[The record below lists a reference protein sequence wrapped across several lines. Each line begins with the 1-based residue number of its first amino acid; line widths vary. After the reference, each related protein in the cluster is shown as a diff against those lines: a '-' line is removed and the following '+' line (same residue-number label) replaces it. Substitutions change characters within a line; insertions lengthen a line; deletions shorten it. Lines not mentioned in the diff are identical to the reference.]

1 MPPQRSPKLHPRT
14 QAAQGGGA
22 HDPTSG
28 GVVPA
33 LQPSSTYVR
42 DRNYALTQPNTQ
54 YSRDD
59 NPTYA
64 HAEKLLA
71 DLECGADAL
80 LFSSG
85 MAAITALFGTLE
97 AGTHFVVPTKMYFGT
112 TLWLKHLAQQ
122 RGLRLS
128 FFDPAQP
135 QTLQC
140 ALTPHTRLVWVE
152 TPANPVWDVTD
163 IAAAAASAHAVGAR
177 LAVDSTAATP
187 VLSRPLELG
196 ADLVMHSA
204 TKYLNGHSDL
214 TAGALVAKTK
224 DDLWERVRFQR
235 HHGGA
240 VLGAFEAWLLLR
252 GMRTLFVRV
261 AQSSQSALQLARH
274 FERHP
279 RLESVL
285 YPGLKCHPG
294 HAIAKRQMQGGFGG
308 MLSVQVKG
316 GTADALGV
324 AKRLKVFKRA
334 TSLGGVE
341 SLAEHRKTVE
351 GPDSPTPDNL
361 LRLSVGLEAVEDLIA
376 DLAQALGKP

>member
-1 MPPQRSPKLHPRT
+1 LPSKHMQALHPQT
-14 QAAQGGGA
+14 QAAHGGGA
-22 HDPTSG
+22 TDPLTG

-33 LQPSSTYVR
+33 LQLSSTYAR
-42 DRNYALTQPNTQ
+42 DERYALIDPHTQ

-71 DLECGADAL
+71 VLEGGQEAL

-85 MAAITALFGTLE
+85 MAGITALFRTLDGG
-97 AGTHFVVPTKMYFGT
+97 AHIAAPSKMYFGT
-112 TLWLKHLAQQ
+112 VLWLKHFAAQ
-122 RGLRLS
+122 RGMGLS
-128 FFDPAQP
+128 LFDPAQSGALKKALNK
-135 QTLQC
+135 QTK
-140 ALTPHTRLVWVE
+140 LVWVE
-152 TPANPVWDVTD
+152 TPANPSWDVTD
-163 IAAAAASAHAVGAR
+163 IAEAAACAHAVGAR

-187 VLSRPLELG
+187 VLTRPLELG
-196 ADLVMHSA
+196 ADIVFHSA

-214 TAGALVAKTK
+214 TAGALVTQRK

-261 AQSSQSALQLARH
+261 KHSSQSALQLARH
-274 FERHP
+274 FESHP
-279 RLESVL
+279 RLERVL
-285 YPGLKCHPG
+285 YPGLKSHGG
-294 HAIAKRQMQGGFGG
+294 HAVAKRQMQGGFGG
-308 MLSVQVKG
+308 MLSIQVKG
-316 GTADALGV
+316 GAAAALKV
-324 AKRLKVFKRA
+324 AKRLQVFIRA

-341 SLAEHRKTVE
+341 SLVEHRKTVE

-361 LRLSVGLEAVEDLIA
+361 LRLSIGLEAVEDLIA
-376 DLAQALGKP
+376 DLDQALRRS